1 MIVVPLAADCEEL
14 RRDLIERELPPV
26 AALEPAEARRLSREG
41 NLAVAAAWQPP
52 IDTLPVDVT
61 EVAGVDGAAASVPMR
76 RYVPRSDPRPET
88 TLAWL
93 HGGGWVLGDLDT
105 TDAAARTACALTGF
119 EVITVDYRCA
129 PASRFPAAPQ
139 DSLAAVDWLLE
150 TRDRVVVGGDS
161 AGGNLAGMVA
171 QQRGEHPRL
180 IGQVLVYPCTD
191 PSLASPSAHSFVDGP
206 FLARADMDWFY
217 AQYLRDQAD
226 AVDPLV
232 DIAGVAS
239 TSSVPA
245 VAAVILTVGH
255 DPLRDEGMAYAR
267 LLARGSEPVTW
278 IHAPELFHGAFT
290 QSGILPSAAVRVGE
304 VWSAAERLF
313 S

>member
-1 MIVVPLAADCEEL
+1 
-14 RRDLIERELPPV
+14 
-26 AALEPAEARRLSREG
+26 
-41 NLAVAAAWQPP
+41 
-52 IDTLPVDVT
+52 
-61 EVAGVDGAAASVPMR
+61 
-76 RYVPRSDPRPET
+76 
-88 TLAWL
+88 
-93 HGGGWVLGDLDT
+93 
-105 TDAAARTACALTGF
+105 
-119 EVITVDYRCA
+119 
-129 PASRFPAAPQ
+129 
-139 DSLAAVDWLLE
+139 
-150 TRDRVVVGGDS
+150 
-161 AGGNLAGMVA
+161 
-171 QQRGEHPRL
+171 
-180 IGQVLVYPCTD
+180 
-191 PSLASPSAHSFVDGP
+191 
-206 FLARADMDWFY
+206 MDWFY